1 MFCGI
6 YEVRSREDL
15 SKYLEGSNHMNST
28 YGWKGSLVRVNLTS
42 GENQRI
48 STTELTERFIGG
60 RGAVSKIYWDE
71 VDQKTDALHPEN
83 PLILMTG
90 PLCRNPCDFGKPLVY
105 GREIPLALS

>member
-1 MFCGI
+1 
-6 YEVRSREDL
+6 
-15 SKYLEGSNHMNST
+15 MNST

-60 RGAVSKIYWDE
+60 RGVVSKIYWDE

-83 PLILMTG
+83 PLIIMTG
-90 PLCRNPCDFGKPLVY
+90 PLAGTPAISANRWFMAGKS
-105 GREIPLALS
+105 PLAAGRRCTSRSPSQSSLAM